1 MPRPTGQDFP
11 VVENSLSPAI
21 SAQKFRLPHHFPP
34 LFYPA
39 RHFVDTFS
47 KRVSRFITM
56 PSPRLRLFGLLLS
69 LVGSVH
75 SQAQVSITASGTY
88 TQDFDT
94 LITTASATWTDNST
108 LTNWSAQR
116 TGTGNTIAAGTGS
129 SITGALYSF
138 GTGTASDRA
147 LGTLGSATPGG
158 FAYGV
163 IFQNNSGATVTLGTL
178 SYMGEQWRNSAAAA
192 QDVTVWYKIGSSPIT
207 NFSAGSDVGWNQ
219 LAALTFTSPI
229 TGGTAGALDGNASAN
244 RASLSASR
252 AVSPLPAANIWPS
265 ALATSITRGVI
276 MVWPLIILPCPT
288 PPPPSPS
295 LPLAPRFLAGWRWP
309 ARSFTGVANSN
320 APPEPPTSLRFQ
332 SARPGGLFFPKKKR
346 PRTTS

>member
-244 RASLSASR
+244 RASLSAS
-252 AVSPLPAANIWPS
+252 LG
-265 ALATSITRGVI
+265 SITLTSGQY
-276 MVWPLIILPCPT
+276 
-288 PPPPSPS
+288 
-295 LPLAPRFLAGWRWP
+295 LAIRFSDIDHPGSDHGLAIDNF
-309 ARSFTGVANSN
+309 ALSYSATAI
-320 APPEPPTSLRFQ
+320 PEPATC
-332 SARPGGLFFPKKKR
+332 AAIPGGLALAAALLDR
-346 PRTTS
+346 RRQQQRAA